1 MSATEIS
8 SFYSSIGFRLNKTQ
22 FRQAEQAMAK
32 MEAMMLKLKS
42 QFDKSFQFSPKIKF
56 NSLAFQRDI
65 QKSLNQVAKLTEFKM
80 ERFNID
86 NVKLNRSLASAIR
99 RAEWSAQSL
108 KIKTVV
114 ERSPVSQAARQV
126 ARIPGVHA
134 GGIQPVEANS
144 AAGGAVLAAVPRW
157 LAPAAVGYAG
167 VRATSA
173 LFNANAQQLSNRNL
187 IANVVGTSPNPKINA
202 ERSEA
207 ANQYVWNESN
217 RLGLRATDQVNGYA
231 SMLAGGHAAGLK
243 YAQSQDAWTQLNEHA
258 VTMHLSN
265 ERMKGLQ
272 TSIIQMISKGRV
284 QSEELFG
291 QAAEHDPTMP
301 ALFAQAN
308 AELKKSGKTG
318 QAAMVQ
324 LRADMEKGLVGTD
337 VVLKALQIG
346 SNQAKD
352 ALARSTQ
359 TSQAEL
365 NRVQNTI
372 DSTINDASL
381 QGLEDNFQAALNAV
395 NTFAKDLQPAALSL
409 VKSFGEAYKST
420 SDFALWMRGI
430 AKGNIT
436 PEKALATVKEK
447 LPDAAQNYA
456 DHHPGLQ
463 GINWLWENHPV
474 LKRVK
479 DGAASLYDQIMGPEQ
494 GTPGNRWVPDF
505 KAYQPPKLSYQTPFN
520 EFQMPAALPWTPPVQ
535 FGENPIVNTPSTADL
550 MQSMQQN
557 YQSHNTTNVD
567 NHLVIENGAIQIN
580 GTNLSVDEL
589 GSELEIRMG
598 DIARRM
604 QENAWSDTM
613 IQYPHI
619 GR

>member
-1 MSATEIS
+1 MSASEIS

-108 KIKTVV
+108 KIKTIV
-114 ERSPVSQAARQV
+114 ERSPVSQAVRQV
-126 ARIPGVHA
+126 ARSAPT
-134 GGIQPVEANS
+134 GGAQPVEGS
-144 AAGGAVLAAVPRW
+144 SGAVLAAVPRW
-157 LAPAAVGYAG
+157 LAPAALGYGAYRG
-167 VRATSA
+167 TTA

-187 IANVVGTSPNPKINA
+187 IANVVGTSPSAKINQKRA
-202 ERSEA
+202 DN
-207 ANQYVWNESN
+207 ANEYVWNESN
-217 RLGLRATDQVNGYA
+217 RLGLRATDQVQGYA

-258 VTMHLSN
+258 VTLHLTN
-265 ERMKGLQ
+265 ERMKGLS
-272 TSIIQMISKGRV
+272 TAVIQMISKGKI

-291 QAAEHDPTMP
+291 QAAEHDPTFP
-301 ALFAQAN
+301 ALVAEAN
-308 AELKKSGKTG
+308 AEIRKSGKTG
-318 QAAMVQ
+318 QAAMIQ
-324 LRADMEKGLVGTD
+324 LRADMKAGIVGTD

-346 SNQAKD
+346 SRNAQA
-352 ALARSTQ
+352 ALERSTS

-365 NRVQNTI
+365 NRTLNTRDRTI
-372 DSTINDASL
+372 DEASQ
-381 QGLEDNFQAALNAV
+381 QGLEEGFQRALNAL
-395 NTFAKDLQPAALSL
+395 NTFAQDLQPAALSL

-447 LPDAAQNYA
+447 LPDAAKNYA
-456 DHHPGLQ
+456 DYHPGIQ
-463 GINWLWENHPV
+463 GINWLFENHPS
-474 LKRVK
+474 LKFAK
-479 DGAASLYDQIMGPEQ
+479 DTFEGLYERIKGPEW
-494 GTPGNRWVPDF
+494 GDVGNRIVPDF
-505 KAYQPPKLSYQTPFN
+505 LPYQQSKLNYRAPYS
-520 EFQMPAALPWTPPVQ
+520 EFQMPAALPWIPPVQ
-535 FGENPIVNTPSTADL
+535 FGENPIVNTPSAAD
-550 MQSMQQN
+550 MVQQMTQSYASTDSRSYDNRITFEPGAFQIDA
-557 YQSHNTTNVD
+557 TNMDV
-567 NHLVIENGAIQIN
+567 NQ
-580 GTNLSVDEL
+580 LS
-589 GSELEIRMG
+589 SELESRMMEVS
-598 DIARRM
+598 RRM
-604 QENAWSDTM
+604 QENSLSDTM
-613 IQYPHI
+613 LQYPQI

>member
-1 MSATEIS
+1 MNGTEIS
-8 SFYSSIGFRLNKTQ
+8 AFYSSIGFRLNKAQ

-32 MEAMMLKLKS
+32 MEAMMLKIKN

-65 QKSLNQVAKLTEFKM
+65 QKSLNQVSKLTEFKM
-80 ERFNID
+80 ERFAID
-86 NVKLNRSLASAIR
+86 NVKLNRSLASAIK

-114 ERSPVSQAARQV
+114 ERSPVSQAVRQV
-126 ARIPGVHA
+126 ARVPGIHA
-134 GGIQPVEANS
+134 GGMQPVEANS

-202 ERSEA
+202 QRSEA
-207 ANQYVWNESN
+207 ANQYVWNEAN
-217 RLGLRATDQVNGYA
+217 RLGLRATDQVQGYA

-318 QAAMVQ
+318 QAAMQQ

-395 NTFAKDLQPAALSL
+395 NTFAKDLQPSALSL
-409 VKSFGEAYKST
+409 VKSFGEAYKASA
-420 SDFALWMRGI
+420 DFALWMRGI

-436 PEKALATVKEK
+436 PEQALRTVKEK
-447 LPDAAQNYA
+447 APDAAQNYI

-463 GINWLWENHPV
+463 GVGWLWENHPV
-474 LKRVK
+474 LKYTKDSAKDLYNRV
-479 DGAASLYDQIMGPEQ
+479 MGPEW
-494 GTPGNRWVPDF
+494 GDVGNRFVPDF
-505 KAYQPPKLSYQTPFN
+505 QPFKQPKLQYQQPFN
-520 EFQMPAALPWTPPVQ
+520 NFQMPAALPWTPPVQ
-535 FGENPIVNTPSTADL
+535 FGENPIVRTPDTD
-550 MQSMQQN
+550 QIMQQMT
-557 YQSHNTTNVD
+557 QSYASTDSRSYDNRITFEPGAFQIDATNMDV
-567 NHLVIENGAIQIN
+567 NQ
-580 GTNLSVDEL
+580 LSN
-589 GSELEIRMG
+589 ELESRMMEVS
-598 DIARRM
+598 RRM
-604 QENAWSDTM
+604 QENAMSDAM
-613 IQYPHI
+613 IQYPQI

>member
-1 MSATEIS
+1 MSASEIS

-108 KIKTVV
+108 KIKTVI
-114 ERSPVSQAARQV
+114 ERSPVSQAVRQV
-126 ARIPGVHA
+126 ARSAHA
-134 GGIQPVEANS
+134 AGMQPVEGS
-144 AAGGAVLAAVPRW
+144 SGAVLAAVPRW
-157 LAPAAVGYAG
+157 LAPAALGYGAYRG
-167 VRATSA
+167 TTA

-187 IANVVGTSPNPKINA
+187 IANVVGTSPSAKINQTRA
-202 ERSEA
+202 DN
-207 ANQYVWNESN
+207 ANEYVWNESN
-217 RLGLRATDQVNGYA
+217 RLGLRATDQVQGYA

-258 VTMHLSN
+258 VTLHLTN
-265 ERMKGLQ
+265 ERMKGLS
-272 TSIIQMISKGRV
+272 TAVIQMISKGKI

-291 QAAEHDPTMP
+291 QAAEHDPTFP
-301 ALFAQAN
+301 ALVAQAN
-308 AELKKSGKTG
+308 AEIRKSGKTG
-318 QAAMVQ
+318 QAAMIQ
-324 LRADMEKGLVGTD
+324 LRADMKAGIVGTD

-346 SNQAKD
+346 SRNAQA
-352 ALARSTQ
+352 ALERSTS

-365 NRVQNTI
+365 NRTLNTRDRTI
-372 DSTINDASL
+372 DEASQ
-381 QGLEDNFQAALNAV
+381 QGLEEGFQRALNAI
-395 NTFAKDLQPAALSL
+395 NTFAQDLQPAALSL

-447 LPDAAQNYA
+447 LPDAAKNYA
-456 DHHPGLQ
+456 DYHPGIQ
-463 GINWLWENHPV
+463 GINWLFENHPS
-474 LKRVK
+474 LKFAK
-479 DGAASLYDQIMGPEQ
+479 DTFESLYERIKGPEW
-494 GTPGNRWVPDF
+494 GDVGNRIVPDF
-505 KAYQPPKLSYQTPFN
+505 LPYQRSKLNYRAPYS

-535 FGENPIVNTPSTADL
+535 FGENPIVNTPSVAD
-550 MQSMQQN
+550 MVQQMTQSYASTDSRSYDNRITFEPGAFQIDA
-557 YQSHNTTNVD
+557 TNMDV
-567 NHLVIENGAIQIN
+567 NQ
-580 GTNLSVDEL
+580 LSN
-589 GSELEIRMG
+589 ELESRMMEVS
-598 DIARRM
+598 RRM
-604 QENAWSDTM
+604 QENSLSDTM
-613 IQYPHI
+613 LQYPQI

>member
-1 MSATEIS
+1 MSGTKIS
-8 SFYSSIGFRLNKTQ
+8 SFYSEFGFVINKSRL
-22 FRQAEQAMAK
+22 RQAEQAMQRL
-32 MEAMMLKLKS
+32 EAMMLKLKE
-42 QFDKSFQFSPKIKF
+42 QFGKSLVVMPKVQF
-56 NSLAFQRDI
+56 NSLQFQKQI
-65 QKSLNQVAKLTEFKM
+65 QKSLNQISRLTEFKM
-80 ERFNID
+80 ERFTID
-86 NVKLNRSLASAIR
+86 NVKLNRSLSSAIK

-108 KIKTVV
+108 KIKTVI
-114 ERSPVSQAARQV
+114 ERSPVSQAVRQV
-126 ARIPGVHA
+126 ARSAHA
-134 GGIQPVEANS
+134 AGMQPVEGNG

-157 LAPAAVGYAG
+157 LAPAALGYGAYRG
-167 VRATSA
+167 TTA

-187 IANVVGTSPNPKINA
+187 IANVVGTSPSAKINQKRA
-202 ERSEA
+202 DN
-207 ANQYVWNESN
+207 ANEYVWNESN

-258 VTMHLSN
+258 VTLHLTN
-265 ERMKGLQ
+265 ERMKGLS
-272 TSIIQMISKGRV
+272 TAVIQMISKGRV

-291 QAAEHDPTMP
+291 QAAEHDPTFP
-301 ALFAQAN
+301 ALVAQAN
-308 AELKKSGKTG
+308 AEIRKSGKTG
-318 QAAMVQ
+318 QAAMIQ
-324 LRADMEKGLVGTD
+324 LRADMKAGIVGTD

-346 SNQAKD
+346 SRNAQA
-352 ALARSTQ
+352 ALERSTS

-365 NRVQNTI
+365 NRTLNTRDRTI
-372 DSTINDASL
+372 DEASQ
-381 QGLEDNFQAALNAV
+381 QGLEEGFQRALNAI
-395 NTFAKDLQPAALSL
+395 NTFAQDLQPAALSL

-430 AKGNIT
+430 AKGNIS

-520 EFQMPAALPWTPPVQ
+520 EFQMPAALPWTNPVQ
-535 FGENPIVNTPSTADL
+535 FGENPIINTPSTADL

-589 GSELEIRMG
+589 GSELESRMG

-604 QENAWSDTM
+604 QENSWSDTM
-613 IQYPHI
+613 IQYPQI

>member
-22 FRQAEQAMAK
+22 LRQAEQAMAK

-65 QKSLNQVAKLTEFKM
+65 QKSLNQVSRLTEFKM

-108 KIKTVV
+108 KIKTIV
-114 ERSPVSQAARQV
+114 ERSPVSQAVRQV
-126 ARIPGVHA
+126 ARSAHA
-134 GGIQPVEANS
+134 AGMQPVEGS
-144 AAGGAVLAAVPRW
+144 GAAGGAVLAAVPRW
-157 LAPAAVGYAG
+157 LAPAALGYGAYRG
-167 VRATSA
+167 TTA

-187 IANVVGTSPNPKINA
+187 IANVVGTSPSAKINQKRA
-202 ERSEA
+202 DN
-207 ANQYVWNESN
+207 ANEYVWNESN

-272 TSIIQMISKGRV
+272 TAIVQMIGKGKV

-291 QAAEHDPTMP
+291 QAAEHDPTIP

-308 AELKKSGKTG
+308 AELRKSGKTG
-318 QAAMVQ
+318 QAAMAQ
-324 LRADMEKGLVGTD
+324 LRKDMEKGIVGTD

-346 SNQAKD
+346 SRIAQA
-352 ALARSTQ
+352 ALERSTS

-365 NRVQNTI
+365 NRTLNTRDRTI
-372 DSTINDASL
+372 DEASQ
-381 QGLEDNFQAALNAV
+381 QGLEEGFQRALNAI
-395 NTFAKDLQPAALSL
+395 NTFAQDLQPAALSL

-430 AKGNIT
+430 AKGNIS
-436 PEKALATVKEK
+436 PDKALATVREK
-447 LPDAAQNYA
+447 LPDAAKNYS
-456 DHHPGLQ
+456 DYHPGIQ
-463 GINWLWENHPV
+463 GINWLFENHPS
-474 LKRVK
+474 LKFAK
-479 DGAASLYDQIMGPEQ
+479 DTVESLYERIKGPEW
-494 GTPGNRWVPDF
+494 GDVGNRIVPDF
-505 KAYQPPKLSYQTPFN
+505 KAYQPPKLNYQVPYGD
-520 EFQMPAALPWTPPVQ
+520 FQMPAMLPPAMPPQ
-535 FGENPIVNTPSTADL
+535 FGSSPL
-550 MQSMQQN
+550 QHYQQN
-557 YQSHNTTNVD
+557 NDAVQQLMNQSYTNTDSRSYDNRITFEPGAFQIDATNMD
-567 NHLVIENGAIQIN
+567 IN
-580 GTNLSVDEL
+580 QLS
-589 GSELEIRMG
+589 SELESRMMEVS
-598 DIARRM
+598 RRM
-604 QENAWSDTM
+604 QENSLSDTM
-613 IQYPHI
+613 LQYPQI

>member
-1 MSATEIS
+1 MSASEIS

-108 KIKTVV
+108 KIKTIV
-114 ERSPVSQAARQV
+114 ERSPVSQAVRQV
-126 ARIPGVHA
+126 ARSAPT
-134 GGIQPVEANS
+134 GGAQPVEGS
-144 AAGGAVLAAVPRW
+144 SGAVLAAVPRW
-157 LAPAAVGYAG
+157 LAPAALGYGAYRG
-167 VRATSA
+167 TTA

-187 IANVVGTSPNPKINA
+187 IANVVGTSPSAKINQKRA
-202 ERSEA
+202 DN
-207 ANQYVWNESN
+207 ANEYVWNESN
-217 RLGLRATDQVNGYA
+217 RLGLRATDQVQGYA

-258 VTMHLSN
+258 VTLHLTN
-265 ERMKGLQ
+265 ERMKGLS
-272 TSIIQMISKGRV
+272 TAVIQMISKGKI

-291 QAAEHDPTMP
+291 QAAEHDPTFP
-301 ALFAQAN
+301 ALVAEAN
-308 AELKKSGKTG
+308 AEIRKSGKTG
-318 QAAMVQ
+318 QAAMIQ
-324 LRADMEKGLVGTD
+324 LRADMKAGIVGTD

-346 SNQAKD
+346 SRNAQA
-352 ALARSTQ
+352 ALERSTS

-365 NRVQNTI
+365 NRTLNTRDRTI
-372 DSTINDASL
+372 DEASQ
-381 QGLEDNFQAALNAV
+381 QGLEEGFQRALNAL
-395 NTFAKDLQPAALSL
+395 NTFAQDLQPAALSL

-447 LPDAAQNYA
+447 LPDAAKNYA
-456 DHHPGLQ
+456 DYHPGIQ
-463 GINWLWENHPV
+463 GINWLFENHPS
-474 LKRVK
+474 LKFAK
-479 DGAASLYDQIMGPEQ
+479 DTFEGLYERIKGPEW
-494 GTPGNRWVPDF
+494 GGVGNRIVPDF
-505 KAYQPPKLSYQTPFN
+505 LPYQQSKLNYRAPYN
-520 EFQMPAALPWTPPVQ
+520 EFQMPAALPWIPPVQ
-535 FGENPIVNTPSTADL
+535 FGENPIVNTPSAAD
-550 MQSMQQN
+550 MVQQMTQSYASTDSRSYDNRITFEPGAFQIDA
-557 YQSHNTTNVD
+557 TNMDV
-567 NHLVIENGAIQIN
+567 NQ
-580 GTNLSVDEL
+580 LS
-589 GSELEIRMG
+589 SELESRMMEVS
-598 DIARRM
+598 RRM
-604 QENAWSDTM
+604 QENSLSDTM
-613 IQYPHI
+613 LQYPQI

>member
-1 MSATEIS
+1 MSETKIA
-8 SFYSSIGFRLNKTQ
+8 SFYSELNIKVNKAHL
-22 FRQAEQAMAK
+22 RQAEQAMQRL
-32 MEAMMLKLKS
+32 EAMMLKLKE
-42 QFDKSFQFSPKIKF
+42 QFGKSLVVMPKVQF
-56 NSLAFQRDI
+56 NSLQFQKQI
-65 QKSLNQVAKLTEFKM
+65 QKSLNQVSRLTEFRM
-80 ERFNID
+80 EKFTID
-86 NVKLNRSLASAIR
+86 NVKLNRSLASAIK
-99 RAEWSAQSL
+99 RAEWSAQSV

-114 ERSPVSQAARQV
+114 ERSPVSQAVRHV
-126 ARIPGVHA
+126 ARNAHTA
-134 GGIQPVEANS
+134 GIQPVEGNS

-157 LAPAAVGYAG
+157 LAPAALGYAA
-167 VRATSA
+167 VRGTSS

-217 RLGLRATDQVNGYA
+217 RLGLRATDQVQGYA

-272 TSIIQMISKGRV
+272 TSIVQMIGKGRV

-430 AKGNIT
+430 AKGNIS

-463 GINWLWENHPV
+463 GINWLFENHPS
-474 LKRVK
+474 LKFAK
-479 DGAASLYDQIMGPEQ
+479 DTVESLYERIKGPEW
-494 GTPGNRWVPDF
+494 GDVGNRIVPDF
-505 KAYQPPKLSYQTPFN
+505 LLYQQSKLSYQAPYS

-535 FGENPIVNTPSTADL
+535 FGENPIVNTPSASDMVQQMT
-550 MQSMQQN
+550 QS
-557 YQSHNTTNVD
+557 YASTDSRSYD
-567 NHLVIENGAIQIN
+567 NRITFEPGAFQIDARN
-580 GTNLSVDEL
+580 MDVNQLSN
-589 GSELEIRMG
+589 ELESRMMEVT
-598 DIARRM
+598 RRV
-604 QENAWSDTM
+604 QENALSDTM
-613 IQYPHI
+613 LQYPQI